1 MRKCFL
7 AGFLYRYGLIFT
19 SRENDLLRRSGGLGR
34 SRMACKL
41 QVGHHWFNERIS
53 GDWWDLEC
61 VSVYERSLAK
71 GVRNKHQRHLCKP
84 SLFVSKMSNLTV

>member
-53 GDWWDLEC
+53 GDW
-61 VSVYERSLAK
+61 
-71 GVRNKHQRHLCKP
+71 
-84 SLFVSKMSNLTV
+84 